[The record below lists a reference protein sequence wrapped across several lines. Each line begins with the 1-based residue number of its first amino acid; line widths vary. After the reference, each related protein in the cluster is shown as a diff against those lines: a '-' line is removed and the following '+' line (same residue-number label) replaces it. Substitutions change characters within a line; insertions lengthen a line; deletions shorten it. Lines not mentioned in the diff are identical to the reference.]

1 MATERDPWQRAV
13 FGLNQRDVDA
23 TNLVVVDEFG
33 SNLDLTRSYAR
44 APSGVR
50 AISDVPRN
58 TPLNTPTSA
67 ALTSDG
73 MGPALM
79 VEGGVNRATIEVYLE
94 HVLGPTLRGGQI
106 VLLDNLSAHCGGRV
120 REIIEARGCHLWYL
134 PPYSPDFS
142 PIELAFS
149 KVKSTL
155 HRAAARTHD
164 ALEDAIA
171 NALSLISPADAQAF
185 FAHCGYRSKPNVDH
199 YFCS

>member
-1 MATERDPWQRAV
+1 VATERDPWQRAL
-13 FGLNQRDVDA
+13 FRLNQHDVDA
-23 TNLVVVDEFG
+23 SGLVVVDEFG
-33 SNLDLTRSYAR
+33 SNLDLTRTYAR
-44 APSGVR
+44 APRGVR
-50 AISDVPRN
+50 AVQDVPRN
-58 TPLNTPTSA
+58 TPLNTTTIA
-67 ALTSDG
+67 ALTLQG

-94 HVLGPTLRGGQI
+94 HVLGPTLRAGQI

-120 REIIEARGCHLWYL
+120 REIIEARGCHLRYL

-149 KVKSTL
+149 KVKSRL
-155 HRAAARTHD
+155 CRAAARTHT

-171 NALSLISPADAQAF
+171 NALSLISSADAQAF
-185 FAHCGYRSKPNVDH
+185 FAHCGYCSKPNLDQ